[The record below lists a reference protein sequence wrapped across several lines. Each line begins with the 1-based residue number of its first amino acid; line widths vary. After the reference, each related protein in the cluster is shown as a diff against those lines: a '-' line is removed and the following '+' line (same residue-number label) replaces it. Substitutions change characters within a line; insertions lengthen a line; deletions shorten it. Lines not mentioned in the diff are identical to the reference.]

1 MTAYIRPFL
10 SRLPSGVEVYM
21 QPAPGVRVLREPR
34 LDWTRSALGLGIL
47 LVVHDPASDGQ
58 AGPGQR
64 FSVTPLHEGILGV
77 TLREQRRY
85 DAVVDHEGVY
95 LRVVQA
101 SGAFAERL
109 ARGVSEVLSPE
120 AARMLVAESLRLQPL
135 LSEAAVDWLSKP
147 THAGH
152 VWNRYSLARHVFDRM
167 SAGGVPGHRRRSKPI
182 HSWERREQLGGDIW
196 RALFADVA
204 VSKEW
209 NPLNP

>member
-1 MTAYIRPFL
+1 MIRPFL
-10 SRLPSGVEVYM
+10 SRLPPGVEVYM
-21 QPAPGVRVLREPR
+21 QPASGVRVLREPR
-34 LDWTRSALGLGIL
+34 LSWTQAALGLEIL

-64 FSVTPLHEGILGV
+64 FSVTPLHAGILGA

-109 ARGVSEVLSPE
+109 ARGVGETLTPE
-120 AARMLVAESLRLQPL
+120 AARMLVAEALRLQPL
-135 LSEAAVDWLSKP
+135 LSEAAVAWLAQP

-152 VWNRYSLARHVFDRM
+152 VWNRYALARHIFDRM
-167 SAGGVPGHRRRSKPI
+167 AAGGVPGHARRSKPI
-182 HSWERREQLGGDIW
+182 HSWPRMESLGADIW
-196 RALFADVA
+196 RAIFAPPQKLAEAPREQDA
-204 VSKEW
+204 
-209 NPLNP
+209 

>member
-21 QPAPGVRVLREPR
+21 HPAPGVRVLREQR
-34 LDWTRSALGLGIL
+34 LDWTKAALGLETM

-109 ARGVSEVLSPE
+109 ARGTGEFLSPE
-120 AARMLVAESLRLQPL
+120 VARMLVAESLRLQPL
-135 LSEAAVDWLSKP
+135 LNEAAVDWLADP

-152 VWNRYSLARHVFDRM
+152 IWNRYSLARHIFNRM
-167 SAGGVPGHRRRSKPI
+167 SAGGVPGHQRKSKPI
-182 HSWERREQLGGDIW
+182 YSWPRLEQLGGDIW
-196 RALFADVA
+196 RACFADVA
-204 VSKEW
+204 VSKED
-209 NPLNP
+209 

>member
-10 SRLPSGVEVYM
+10 SRLPANVEVYM
-21 QPAPGVRVLREPR
+21 HPAPGVRVLREPR
-34 LDWTRSALGLGIL
+34 LAWAQAALGIETL

-64 FSVTPLHEGILGV
+64 FSVTPLHAGILGV

-109 ARGVSEVLSPE
+109 ARGQQE
-120 AARMLVAESLRLQPL
+120 ALTADEARAVVADCLRLQPL
-135 LSEAAVDWLSKP
+135 LNAGAVDFLAAP
-147 THAGH
+147 RHAGH
-152 VWNRYSLARHVFDRM
+152 VWNRYTLARHVFDTM
-167 SAGGVPGHRRRSKPI
+167 EAGGVPGHRRRSKPI

-196 RALFADVA
+196 RACFVEGAGDQ
-204 VSKEW
+204 
-209 NPLNP
+209 P